1 MKRVQFKKFGQL
13 GKFALAIVLAC
24 LLVSAPAAARERVR
38 WVGAWASAQIVPVND
53 QIIPAEDLADAT
65 LRQIV
70 RVTLGGSQLRVRLSN
85 VHGTAPLA
93 IAAASVARSADNRTA
108 RIDSAS
114 LKPLRFDGA
123 SVVTIPAGAEMWSDP
138 VDLAVSAGNDLAISL
153 HLPAAPARHTGHP
166 GSRATTYLL
175 HGNHVSDL
183 DLAGAKTAPRWLI
196 IAGVDVA
203 SSRGRALAILGDSIT
218 DGSGVQPDTNARWP
232 DRLAERMRSRKA
244 LRTMAVLNAGIGG
257 NRLRLD
263 GIGPNALARFE
274 RDVLGQNGVSHLIV
288 LEGVNDLGTLT
299 RDAPATPEAHAAL
312 VHESILV
319 LRQIAQRARDRGIKI
334 IGATILPY
342 GGSKYYHPDAANE
355 ADRAAIN
362 GWIRAPGNF
371 DAVIDFDVAMR
382 DPADPTRLR
391 ADYDSGDGLHPS
403 LAGYA
408 AMAAAV
414 PLELLEKR

>member
-1 MKRVQFKKFGQL
+1 MKSMQSWKL
-13 GKFALAIVLAC
+13 ALAAMLAC
-24 LLVSAPAAARERVR
+24 AAIAAPAAARERVR
-38 WVGAWASAQIVPVND
+38 WVGAWATAQIVPAGD
-53 QIIPAEDLADAT
+53 QITPPEDLADVT

-93 IAAASVARSADNRTA
+93 IAAASVAHSADNRTA
-108 RIDSAS
+108 RLDPAS

-123 SVVTIPAGAEMWSDP
+123 LAVTIPAGAEVWSDP
-138 VDLAVSAGNDLAISL
+138 VGLGVSAGDDLAISL

-166 GSRATTYLL
+166 GSRATTHLL
-175 HGNHVSDL
+175 HGDHVSDL
-183 DLAGAKTAPRWLI
+183 DLAGARTTPRWLV
-196 IAGVDVA
+196 IAGVDVVNP
-203 SSRGRALAILGDSIT
+203 RGRALVILGDSIT

-232 DRLAERMRSRKA
+232 DRLAERMRARKA
-244 LRTMAVLNAGIGG
+244 LRHMAVLNAGIGG

-312 VHESILV
+312 VREAILV
-319 LRQIAQRARDRGIKI
+319 LRQIVQRARDRGITA

-342 GGSKYYHPDAANE
+342 GGSKYYHPDPANE

-362 GWIRAPGNF
+362 GWIRTPGNF
-371 DAVIDFDVAMR
+371 DAVIDLDAAMR
-382 DPADPTRLR
+382 DPTDPTRLR